1 MTDEQVRMTL
11 FMACSVLANPAAS
24 ADRKA
29 WAEDAI
35 KALEHG
41 DIAAARRIGL
51 LDAPE
56 RSAAA

>member
-1 MTDEQVRMTL
+1 MTDDQVQMTL
-11 FMACSVLANPAAS
+11 FMACSVLANTDAS

-51 LDAPE
+51 FDVPE
-56 RSAAA
+56 RRAAA